1 MNKIVITVSSW
12 FLKNLEVIEEVLE
25 DNISIF
31 SGKNRQVGGADLVC
45 THNPKIMSFEV
56 FGGRP
61 HFFLTG

>member
-1 MNKIVITVSSW
+1 M
-12 FLKNLEVIEEVLE
+12 KNLEVIEEVLE